1 MNRAVI
7 TWTGGC
13 KTIEGAKLGDTRVK
27 TVLDQLAAQQAK
39 NVKLEFQSSFDI
51 GRYIDDEEEYD

>member
-13 KTIEGAKLGDTRVK
+13 KTIEGAKLGDTRVRAE
-27 TVLDQLAAQQAK
+27 LDRLAKVQAK
-39 NVKLEFQSSFDI
+39 NVKLEFQDSFDI
-51 GRYIDDEEEYD
+51 GRYIDDEEQYD